1 MDMGCNGVDIPG
13 GATLCSRGSN
23 EPLDLFLQKKM
34 NPLTSKNIFYIY
46 IYI

>member
-1 MDMGCNGVDIPG
+1 MDMGCNGIDIPG

-23 EPLDLFLQKKM
+23 EPLDFKK
-34 NPLTSKNIFYIY
+34 IYIIY